1 MKVENSQL
9 KQQSSDYAKVHGDLL
24 DTEHFLK
31 LLKDEKFR
39 AERDA
44 KEREDALQFK
54 ISDLQ
59 DDLKRLNA
67 LLGEKQIQ
75 LKSTDNE
82 LITTKQLYEEKIS
95 EVAGLRVEIAR
106 LEDELRKAQIS
117 NRDLQT
123 KIELESAQNRTANE
137 EINSLVLMNE
147 KLTKLNTEEVA
158 KERDLID
165 KHQILE
171 GKYKDLQIDNDVLRR
186 SNTIKEQQISDVENS
201 RRVAQNEIEV
211 LRGNCSRYEAQLD
224 NRDRKIKDM
233 ENQLADLNNHLTV
246 TLSKIDSRENYITT
260 LNEKNTK
267 TEERAI
273 RAEGELVRL
282 QNECK
287 TLRDLLGK
295 YRSDIEIQKKLRENQ
310 ILQKYELE
318 QEKKRLE
325 REALSKDIEAR
336 TAKRELEMV
345 QGSKGRLLDEHYH
358 LNQELEA
365 LKEHAEILESQNS
378 NVRVN
383 ITSIS

>member
-9 KQQSSDYAKVHGDLL
+9 KQQSSDYAKLHGDLL
-24 DTEHFLK
+24 DAEHYLK
-31 LLKDEKFR
+31 LLRDEKFR

-44 KEREDALQFK
+44 KEREDALQLK
-54 ISDLQ
+54 INDLQ

-82 LITTKQLYEEKIS
+82 LIKIRQLYEEKIN
-95 EVAGLRVEIAR
+95 EVAGLKAEITR
-106 LEDELRKAQIS
+106 LEDELRRAQIS

-123 KIELESAQNRTANE
+123 KVEVANSQSRTANE

-147 KLTKLNTEEVA
+147 KLAKLNNEEIM
-158 KERDLID
+158 KGRDLTD
-165 KHQILE
+165 KYHILE
-171 GKYKDLQIDNDVLRR
+171 GKYKDLQLENDVLRR
-186 SNTIKEQQISDVENS
+186 TNSVKEQQISDVESS

-211 LRGNCSRYEAQLD
+211 LRGNCNQYEAHLD

-233 ENQLADLNNHLTV
+233 EDQLAELNSHLTI

-260 LNEKNTK
+260 LNEKNVK
-267 TEERAI
+267 AEERAI
-273 RAEGELVRL
+273 RAEGELIRL

-287 TLRDLLGK
+287 TLKDLLGK
-295 YRSDIEIQKKLRENQ
+295 YRSDIEVQKKLREDQ
-310 ILQKYELE
+310 IFQKYELE
-318 QEKKRLE
+318 QQKKKLE

-345 QGSKGRLLDEHYH
+345 QGSKGRLLDERYQ

-365 LKEHAEILESQNS
+365 LKEHAEILETQNS
-378 NVRVN
+378 NVRIN

>member
-1 MKVENSQL
+1 LKVENSQL